1 MSTVPDRSEPRI
13 PILPPR
19 PAADDLTKDDLERLG
34 RVEAALGHKFSS
46 YDVLRVAL
54 THSSAKTELHPSN
67 ERMEFVGDAV
77 LGLIVSERLYN
88 DFPDFPEGELTRV
101 KSVAVSRAALAQR
114 AKELGLADLM
124 YLGKGIRRDA
134 AQKLPVSILANLYE
148 AVLYAL
154 YADGGI
160 EAARGFV
167 ERDLGPLINSITD
180 HQFQQNY
187 KSALQHLVQSRQERA
202 PAYRVAGEF
211 GPDHQKE
218 FHVMVRVG
226 NQTFGPGLGRSKKEA
241 EQRAA
246 KMALAALLKEYVV
259 FDEADDVLEVPVDDD
274 EDE

>member
-1 MSTVPDRSEPRI
+1 MTPNPDRSEPRL

-19 PAADDLTKDDLERLG
+19 TVFEELTKEDLERLHA
-34 RVEAALGHKFSS
+34 VEKILGYKFTN
-46 YDVLRVAL
+46 YDTLRIGL
-54 THSSAKTELHPSN
+54 THSSAKTETHPSN

-114 AKELGLADLM
+114 AKELGLAELM

-134 AQKLPVSILANLYE
+134 AAKLPVSILANLYE

-160 EAARGFV
+160 EAARGFI

-202 PAYRVAGEF
+202 PVYRVAGEF

-246 KMALAALLKEYVV
+246 KMALAALLKEYVT
-259 FDEADDVLEVPVDDD
+259 FDEADDVLEIPAEDDD
-274 EDE
+274 E